1 MKDWIYDIETY
12 PNIFCVGF
20 KCGSDTRTFE
30 ISWRVNQITEL
41 LQFIGQMKINGDRMV
56 GFNNQGFDYP
66 VIHYIIENQNH
77 VTVLDIYNKAMSI
90 INAGF
95 HNRFQHVIWDDQCH
109 VPQVDLYKIHH
120 FDNVSRATSL
130 KVLEFNMRLDFIEDL
145 PFVPGTL
152 LNWDECGE
160 LVSYMWNDI
169 DATERFYFESTK
181 QIEFRETLT
190 EKYGRN
196 FINHNDTKIGKDYFI
211 MELERI
217 VPGFN
222 KRNQTPRESI
232 RVDDIIF
239 PYVKFKEP
247 EFQRILNWFRAQTIT
262 DTKGA
267 FKDVNCTING
277 FQFDFG
283 TGGIHGSVDSCIV
296 ESDDEYVLID
306 VDVASYYPNLA
317 IANRLYPEHLG
328 DMFCDIYQ
336 DVYNQRKTH
345 AKGTVENA
353 MLKLALNGV
362 YGDSNSKYSPFYDP
376 QYTMSITINGQLLLC
391 MLAESLMSD
400 HRVQMIQINTDGLTI
415 KVHRGMREW
424 VSDVCRWWEWLT
436 GLELEAVDY
445 NRMMIRD
452 VNNYIGEYTDGKLK
466 SKGAY
471 DYDLQWHQNHSSI
484 IVAKAAE
491 AALVHGKDIREF
503 IENHS
508 DIHEFMRRTKV
519 PRSSKLVTVDYEGN
533 DTQVQNVSRYYIS
546 CLGDD
551 LVKIMPPTPGQ
562 VKKGK
567 TDDRRIGIDTG
578 WKVTICND
586 IRECNPD
593 EIEFEWYIK
602 EAEKLVKPLL

>member
-1 MKDWIYDIETY
+1 MKDWIYDEETY

-20 KCGSDTRTFE
+20 KCGNEKRVFE
-30 ISWRVNQITEL
+30 ISWRYNQLDEL
-41 LQFIGQMKINGDRMV
+41 LAFIGQMKINGDRMV

-66 VIHYIIENQNH
+66 VMHYIIENQDH
-77 VTVLDIYNKAMSI
+77 CSVIDIYNKAMSI

-109 VPQVDLYKIHH
+109 IPQVDLYKIHH

-130 KVLEFNMRLDFIEDL
+130 KVLEFNMQLDFIEDL
-145 PFVPGTL
+145 PFPQGAI
-152 LNWDECGE
+152 LNWQECDQ
-160 LVSYMWNDI
+160 LISYMGNDI
-169 DATERFYFESTK
+169 HATERFYFESTK

-211 MELERI
+211 MELDRL

-222 KRNQTPRESI
+222 KKQQTPRESI

-239 PYVKFKEP
+239 PYVTFKEP

-283 TGGIHGSVDSCIV
+283 TGGIHGSVESCVV
-296 ESDDEYVLID
+296 ESDDYHVLID

-362 YGDSNSKYSPFYDP
+362 YGDSNSKYSCFYDP

-391 MLAESLMSD
+391 MLAESLMS
-400 HRVQMIQINTDGLTI
+400 HHQVQMIQINTDGLTI
-415 KVHRGMREW
+415 KVPRNMRDW
-424 VSDVCRWWEWLT
+424 VSEVCRWWEGLT

-452 VNNYIGEYTDGKLK
+452 VNSYIGEYTAGKLK
-466 SKGAY
+466 LKGAY
-471 DYDLQWHQNHSSI
+471 DYNLQWHQNHSSI

-491 AALVHGKDIREF
+491 AALVRGEDIREF

-508 DIHEFMRRTKV
+508 DIHDFMRRTKV
-519 PRSSKLVTVDYEGN
+519 PKSSKLVTVDYEGN
-533 DTQVQNVSRYYIS
+533 DTQIQNVSRYYIS
-546 CLGDD
+546 CLGHD
-551 LVKIMPPTPGQ
+551 LVKLMPPTPSQ

-567 TDDRRIGIDTG
+567 TDDRRIGIDVG
-578 WKVTICND
+578 WKVTVCND
-586 IRECNPD
+586 ISHCNPD
-593 EIEFEWYIK
+593 DINFDYYVH